1 MIKSFTTFV
10 VLKLNV
16 TFAIDRAG
24 FVGPDGET
32 HHGVYDISFLRTL
45 PNMVLMMP
53 KDERELRDMMQTAL
67 EYNDGPIAYR
77 YPRISGT
84 GSSIVEAP
92 KAIPLGT
99 WELLRNG
106 DYAAVL
112 AVGPMVQIAEEAAEQ
127 LARKASNLRIVNAR
141 FIKPLG

>member
-1 MIKSFTTFV
+1 
-10 VLKLNV
+10 
-16 TFAIDRAG
+16 
-24 FVGPDGET
+24 
-32 HHGVYDISFLRTL
+32 
-45 PNMVLMMP
+45 
-53 KDERELRDMMQTAL
+53 MQTAL

-77 YPRISGT
+77 YPRNNGT

-92 KAIPLGT
+92 KAIPIGT
-99 WELLRNG
+99 WETVRDG

-127 LARKASNLRIVNAR
+127 LAKEGINLRVVNAR